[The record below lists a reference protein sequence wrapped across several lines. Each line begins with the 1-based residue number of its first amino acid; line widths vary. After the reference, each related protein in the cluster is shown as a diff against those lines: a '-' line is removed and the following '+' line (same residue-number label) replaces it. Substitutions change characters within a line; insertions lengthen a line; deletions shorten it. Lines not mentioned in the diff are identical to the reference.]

1 METKYVD
8 NNFGNYHEGKH
19 QDCTNW
25 CQRKCGP
32 QSLPEPV
39 MVGKN
44 SLDHGEEGD
53 AHRGDDEDL
62 EGDSKAVEVVLPDQ
76 PLKAQ
81 E

>member
-1 METKYVD
+1 
-8 NNFGNYHEGKH
+8 
-19 QDCTNW
+19 
-25 CQRKCGP
+25 
-32 QSLPEPV
+32 

-76 PLKAQ
+76 PLEAQ

>member
-1 METKYVD
+1 
-8 NNFGNYHEGKH
+8 
-19 QDCTNW
+19 
-25 CQRKCGP
+25 
-32 QSLPEPV
+32 

-62 EGDSKAVEVVLPDQ
+62 EGDSKAVEVVLPNQ

-81 E
+81 EQDTLDDQLAKCLANSLWKERLWCMHITEL

>member
-1 METKYVD
+1 MTELA
-8 NNFGNYHEGKH
+8 G
-19 QDCTNW
+19 W
-25 CQRKCGP
+25 P
-32 QSLPEPV
+32 QSLPEPI

-76 PLKAQ
+76 PLEAQ
-81 E
+81 EKDTLDDQLAKCLANSLWKEIP